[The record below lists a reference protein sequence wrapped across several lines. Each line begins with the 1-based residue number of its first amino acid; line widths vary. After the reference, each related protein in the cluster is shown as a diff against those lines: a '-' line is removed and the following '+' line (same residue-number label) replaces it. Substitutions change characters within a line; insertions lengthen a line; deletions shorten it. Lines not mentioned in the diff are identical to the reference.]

1 WVFKQIAR
9 RMEEK
14 NIGRRSLGLAVLV
27 MAILVVVIL
36 ATGYLP
42 RNHGSGSTGMVAS
55 IPAPTSAVTSAPTH
69 TFTVTSM
76 ETRKPL
82 STRILSSV
90 SEPTSTTTKMP
101 DSTQTPTATPTP
113 ITILSNSRGYLT
125 TPVELT
131 IIKEK
136 ADQGIEPY
144 ESAVASVLER
154 AKSDWDYS
162 IKENVKCN
170 SSETPAWNDNQEGTA
185 VLYAKALAYH
195 LTGENHYAAEVE
207 GILQRIMTEVLTIS
221 LSHNQCRL
229 NFAWGTPEMV
239 AAADLIEDYWQDHTC
254 TGPESM
260 YYWDTAIMSGNCKVL
275 FQNWLVKNPYYA
287 VSFSASSSQSNWGAA
302 ATNTLAY
309 IADYLWDRPSATLV
323 HQNPLEVNR
332 GQEFTLKPAD
342 AYTYAN
348 QLALDR
354 MNGYGVAYGSSNSCD
369 YLNGSQQ
376 SNEWEPVKSQ
386 ITEKGIIPEDARRKE
401 YCNVPAYDGIY
412 HNYPQ
417 LHLGQNIQ
425 QCELMLRRGDQSCYD
440 NVDNTDIP
448 YYTFIGPDG
457 LNKVTHLYPGRGSV
471 ERAIKAIIIDSS
483 TEWRH
488 DSALAVA
495 FRYYHNNHTLPGID
509 LWSEQLDDPV
519 KCSQDICFGLLTHG
533 FAADEI
539 PFLPP
544 TVFPPQ

>member
-42 RNHGSGSTGMVAS
+42 RGHGSGSTGMHAS
-55 IPAPTSAVTSAPTH
+55 IPAAISAPTN
-69 TFTVTSM
+69 TPAVTSM

-101 DSTQTPTATPTP
+101 DSAQAPTATSTP

-125 TPVELT
+125 TPVELA
-131 IIKEK
+131 IIREK
-136 ADQGIEPY
+136 ASQGIEPY
-144 ESAVASVLER
+144 ESAVATVIEG
-154 AKSDWDYS
+154 AKKDWDFS
-162 IKENVKCN
+162 LKENVKCN
-170 SSETPAWNDNQEGTA
+170 SSETPAWNDNEKGTA
-185 VLYAKALAYH
+185 ILYTKALAYH
-195 LTGENHYAAEVE
+195 LTGDNQYAAEVE
-207 GILQRIMTEVLTIS
+207 GILQRIMTEVETIS
-221 LSHNQCRL
+221 LSHPQCRL

-239 AAADLIEDYWQDHTC
+239 AAADLIEDFWQYHTC

-260 YYWDTAIMSGNCKVL
+260 LYWDTAITSGNCKVL
-275 FQNWLVKNPYYA
+275 FQNWLVKNPYYV
-287 VSFSASSSQSNWGAA
+287 VSYSAANSQSNWGSA

-309 IADYLWDRPSATLV
+309 IADYLWDRPAATLL
-323 HQNPLEVNR
+323 HRNPLEVNR
-332 GQEFTLKPAD
+332 GQVVTLKPAD

-354 MNGYGVAYGSSNSCD
+354 MNGYGVEYGSRNSCD
-369 YLNGSQQ
+369 YLSGPQQ
-376 SNEWEPVKSQ
+376 SDDWEPVKSQ
-386 ITEKGIIPEDARRKE
+386 ISEKGIVPEDARRKQ
-401 YCNVPAYDGIY
+401 YCNVPEYDGVY

-417 LHLGQNIQ
+417 LHLGHIIQ
-425 QCELMLRRGDQSCYD
+425 QCELMLRRSDHSCFD
-440 NVDNTDIP
+440 NVDNTDIR

-457 LNKVTHLYPGRGSV
+457 MIKVTHLYPGRGSI
-471 ERAIKAIIIDSS
+471 ERAIKAIIIDSN

-509 LWSEQLDDPV
+509 LWSEQLDDPA

-533 FAADEI
+533 FAAGEI
-539 PFLPP
+539 PNLPP
-544 TVFPPQ
+544 TVSPP